1 MDGYKPDD
9 DLKPDPS
16 DRPSGRSRQNANYDN
31 EPRINID
38 DVDVDADE
46 RRPSR
51 ANRAREQEQYVAPD
65 EENRPRRRRPAPAGK
80 APVSRQHIMLG
91 VGILVL
97 LLIIFGIGSALK
109 GPSSSATVAGTNNA
123 SGERTINLSD
133 NGNGQSNSSANA
145 PSDATAQTGNNP
157 RDISLPPIS
166 STPTQSQPAQ
176 TQGGQQRMEIQGDLN
191 NALTPSQGEQTVA
204 GQMGGTANSTLP
216 TQPATVAIAGNSATR
231 APQTSRPAQVTEPR
245 QPQRQTTVIEPPRKQ
260 QTTRPQATAQVK
272 NEPRPVVKAPAQT
285 ASTSTP
291 VKAPAATTTA
301 PKAAQSKPAATT
313 AAASTVA
320 SGGGTKAS
328 TGNVSALTSA
338 SPSHY
343 TLQLSSSS
351 NFANLNAW
359 AKKENLQDYVVYQ
372 TQREGKPW
380 YVLVKGVYT
389 SKDEAKRAVSSLP
402 ADVQAKNPWTKP
414 ISQVQTDLK

>member
-9 DLKPDPS
+9 DLKSDPS

-51 ANRAREQEQYVAPD
+51 ANRAREQEKYAVQD
-65 EENRPRRRRPAPAGK
+65 DENRPRRRRPAPAGK
-80 APVSRQHIMLG
+80 ASVSRQHIMLG

-109 GPSSSATVAGTNNA
+109 GPSSSATPDANTA
-123 SGERTINLSD
+123 SGERNIDLS
-133 NGNGQSNSSANA
+133 GNGQQSAGANA
-145 PSDATAQTGNNP
+145 PSDATAQTSSDP

-166 STPTQSQPAQ
+166 STPTQSQPTEGQ
-176 TQGGQQRMEIQGDLN
+176 NGQQRMEIQGDLN
-191 NALTPSQGEQTVA
+191 NALTPPQGQQSGQ
-204 GQMGGTANSTLP
+204 GQMGNTASSTLP
-216 TQPATVAIAGNSATR
+216 TQPATVAMTGNGGVR
-231 APQTSRPAQVTEPR
+231 APQQTTSPAQVSEPR
-245 QPQRQTTVIEPPRKQ
+245 RPQRQTTIIEPPHKPQ
-260 QTTRPQATAQVK
+260 PTRPQVTAQVK
-272 NEPRPVVKAPAQT
+272 SEPKPAVKAPAQT
-285 ASTSTP
+285 ASTPT
-291 VKAPAATTTA
+291 KAPAATTSA
-301 PKAAQSKPAATT
+301 PKAAESKPAATAAPT
-313 AAASTVA
+313 ATTASSSA
-320 SGGGTKAS
+320 KAS
-328 TGNVSALTSA
+328 TGNVGALTSA

-351 NFANLNAW
+351 NYANLNAW

-402 ADVQAKNPWTKP
+402 AEVQAKNPWTKP
-414 ISQVQTDLK
+414 ISQVQTDLKS

>member
-9 DLKPDPS
+9 DLKSDPS

-51 ANRAREQEQYVAPD
+51 ASRAREQEQYAAQD
-65 EENRPRRRRPAPAGK
+65 DENRPRRRRPAPAPR
-80 APVSRQHIMLG
+80 ASVSRQHIMLG

-109 GPSSSATVAGTNNA
+109 GPSSSATPGANTA
-123 SGERTINLSD
+123 SGERNIDLS
-133 NGNGQSNSSANA
+133 GNAQQNTDASAPPA
-145 PSDATAQTGNNP
+145 TTAQTGSDP

-166 STPTQSQPAQ
+166 STPTESQPV
-176 TQGGQQRMEIQGDLN
+176 QGQNGQQRMEIQGDLN
-191 NALTPSQGEQTVA
+191 NALTPPQGQQSSQS
-204 GQMGGTANSTLP
+204 QMGDTASSTLP
-216 TQPATVAIAGNSATR
+216 TQPATVAMTGNGGVRT
-231 APQTSRPAQVTEPR
+231 PQQTSRPAQVSEPR
-245 QPQRQTTVIEPPRKQ
+245 RPPRQTTVIEAPHQSQP
-260 QTTRPQATAQVK
+260 TRPQATAQVK
-272 NEPRPVVKAPAQT
+272 SEPKPAVKAPAQT
-285 ASTSTP
+285 ASTP
-291 VKAPAATTTA
+291 AKAPAATASA
-301 PKAAQSKPAATT
+301 PKATASTAASTP
-313 AAASTVA
+313 AAASSSA
-320 SGGGTKAS
+320 KAS
-328 TGNVSALTSA
+328 TGNVGALTSA

-351 NFANLNAW
+351 NYANLNAW

-380 YVLVKGVYT
+380 YVLVKGVYA

-402 ADVQAKNPWTKP
+402 AEVQAKNPWTKP
-414 ISQVQTDLK
+414 ISQVQTDLKS